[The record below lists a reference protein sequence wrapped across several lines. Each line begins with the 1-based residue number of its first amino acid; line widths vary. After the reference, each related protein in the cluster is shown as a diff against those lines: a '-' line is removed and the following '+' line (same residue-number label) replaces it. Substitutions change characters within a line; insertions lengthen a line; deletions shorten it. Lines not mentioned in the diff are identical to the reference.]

1 MKKITVKS
9 YAKINLSIDVGK
21 AQPNGFHD
29 VDMIMQQIAFHDD
42 VKISFTENSAPDA
55 GAGSGTTF
63 DTSPEGISNFR
74 LNSPR
79 IGFIF
84 RQMKGIWHTEPLN

>member
-29 VDMIMQQIAFHDD
+29 VDMIMQQLAFHDD
-42 VKISFTENSAPDA
+42 VEISFEANADSPNQDNS
-55 GAGSGTTF
+55 
-63 DTSPEGISNFR
+63 GIESDRGKPWKKFHVIYAKNLVQMSHFVR
-74 LNSPR
+74 WV
-79 IGFIF
+79 
-84 RQMKGIWHTEPLN
+84 RQR

>member
-29 VDMIMQQIAFHDD
+29 VDMIMQQLAFHDD
-42 VKISFTENSAPDA
+42 VEISFEANADSSNQYNF
-55 GAGSGTTF
+55 GLKSGESKTC
-63 DTSPEGISNFR
+63 
-74 LNSPR
+74 
-79 IGFIF
+79 
-84 RQMKGIWHTEPLN
+84 

>member
-29 VDMIMQQIAFHDD
+29 VDMIMQQLAFHDD
-42 VKISFTENSAPDA
+42 VEISFEAIKIT
-55 GAGSGTTF
+55 
-63 DTSPEGISNFR
+63 PELSQIGGNPGKNFR
-74 LNSPR
+74 LSSPR

>member
-29 VDMIMQQIAFHDD
+29 VDMIMQQLAFHDD
-42 VKISFTENSAPDA
+42 V
-55 GAGSGTTF
+55 
-63 DTSPEGISNFR
+63 
-74 LNSPR
+74 
-79 IGFIF
+79 
-84 RQMKGIWHTEPLN
+84 

>member
-29 VDMIMQQIAFHDD
+29 VDMLRFLLKQMLIHLSKITPELSQIGG
-42 VKISFTENSAPDA
+42 NP
-55 GAGSGTTF
+55 GR
-63 DTSPEGISNFR
+63 NFR